1 MHARQKGITFIGWL
15 FLLVPLAIVAYSGI
29 RLAPKYLTYMKVVK
43 AIKQTA
49 GEYAG
54 EESVNPTAIRSAL
67 YRRFDIDSITFPT
80 VESVVVHRDGEQWVI
95 SVEYEETAPLFGNI
109 SLLVNFDTAAKID

>member
-15 FLLVPLAIVAYSGI
+15 FLLVPVAIVGYSGI

-49 GEYAG
+49 DENAG
-54 EESVNPTAIRSAL
+54 EGTVNPAAIRSAL
-67 YRRFDIDSITFPT
+67 YRRFDVDSINYPT
-80 VESVVVHRDGEQWVI
+80 VESVNVRRDGDSWVI
-95 SVEYEETAPLFGNI
+95 SIDYEEAAPLFGNI
-109 SLLVNFDTAAKID
+109 SLLVNFSTAAKID